1 MLIGKNKRLIAIVLT
16 ATSILFIPL
25 IAMQFTNEVNWAIS
39 DFVVAGAL
47 LFGAGLGIEVV
58 IRSVKQTK
66 YKFLISLAILALL
79 CLIWVELAVGIF
91 GTPFGG
97 S

>member
-16 ATSILFIPL
+16 ATSVLFIPL

-39 DFVVAGAL
+39 DFVVAGVL

-58 IRSVKQTK
+58 IRRVKHTK
-66 YKFLISLAILALL
+66 FKFLIALAILALL
-79 CLIWVELAVGIF
+79 FFIWVELAVGIF

>member
-1 MLIGKNKRLIAIVLT
+1 
-16 ATSILFIPL
+16 
-25 IAMQFTNEVNWAIS
+25 MQFTNEVNWAIS

-66 YKFLISLAILALL
+66 YKFIISLAILALL

>member
-79 CLIWVELAVGIF
+79 CLIWMELAVGIF